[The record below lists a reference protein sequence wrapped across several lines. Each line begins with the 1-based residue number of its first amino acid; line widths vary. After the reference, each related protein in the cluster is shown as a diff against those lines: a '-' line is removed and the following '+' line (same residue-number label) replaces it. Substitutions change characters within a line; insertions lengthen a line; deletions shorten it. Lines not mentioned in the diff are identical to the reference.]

1 MWSSGTGKSPP
12 SILPLLPSVT
22 TQVQDKANRYR
33 KTSCRYC
40 EAPLAEPF
48 LELGTMSLAN
58 SFLKESELR
67 DGEFACPLSVTF
79 CPKCRLVQL
88 THVVPPDLMF
98 SNYLYVSSTTQT
110 FRKHFADYAKEAKQK
125 LGKKEGKA
133 LAVDIGSNDGL
144 LTSCYQQEGMTAVG
158 VEPAKNLSR
167 AANEAGVPT
176 VNDYFGQPAV
186 EEILKRWGPA
196 DIVSGNN
203 VFAHIDNIPDVLTN
217 VNRLLNS
224 NGIFVIEFPYLV
236 TMLEKMLFDMIYHEH
251 LSYIAVQPLRFILKK
266 FNLEIF
272 SIESVPSH
280 GGSLRVYIQKKT
292 GGRTPSPEVTLFLER
307 EVQGGYGSIKIYQD
321 FAKRVHQ
328 VKKDLKDFVEKV
340 KSEGGTLSG
349 YGAAAKGN
357 TLINFCEFNRA
368 SIEYLVDD
376 NPLKQNLFSPG
387 AHIPVVSSRHLFEHP
402 TQNVILF
409 AWNFAADIL
418 KKLAPLRT
426 EGVRFLTP
434 LPEPKLV

>member
-1 MWSSGTGKSPP
+1 M
-12 SILPLLPSVT
+12 T
-22 TQVQDKANRYR
+22 TQVQNKTDRYR
-33 KTSCRYC
+33 KTICRYC
-40 EAPLAEPF
+40 QAPLAEPF
-48 LELGTMSLAN
+48 LELGTMPLAN
-58 SFLKESELR
+58 SFLTVLELEKE
-67 DGEFACPLSVTF
+67 EFSCPLSVTF
-79 CPKCRLVQL
+79 CPKCCLVQL
-88 THVVPPDLMF
+88 THVIPPGLMF

-125 LGKKEGKA
+125 LGKKRGPA

-144 LTSCYQQEGMTAVG
+144 LASCYRQEGMTGVG

-167 AANEAGVPT
+167 AANEAGIPT
-176 VNDYFGQPAV
+176 VNDYFSQPAV

-203 VFAHIDNIPDVLTN
+203 VFAHIDNIPDMLTN
-217 VNRLLNS
+217 VNRLLHPC
-224 NGIFVIEFPYLV
+224 GIFVIEFPYLV

-251 LSYIAVQPLRFILKK
+251 LSYLAVQPLRFVLKK
-266 FNLEIF
+266 FDLEIF

-280 GGSLRVYIQKKT
+280 GGSLRVYIQKKA
-292 GGRTPSPEVTLFLER
+292 GGRTPSPEVALFLER
-307 EVQGGYGSIKIYQD
+307 EVKGGYHSIKIYQD
-321 FAKRVHQ
+321 FARRVRQ
-328 VKKDLKDFVEKV
+328 VKKNLRGFVEEV

-357 TLINFCEFNRA
+357 TLINFCEFNPETL
-368 SIEYLVDD
+368 EYLVDD

-418 KKLAPLRT
+418 KKLVPLRA

-434 LPEPKLV
+434 LPEPNLV